1 MATAAQQADLIERIE
16 ALRFP
21 LPPQPASDDWKDWYH
36 FVLLHAAT
44 GWRAIVNV
52 NLAGGGAS
60 AELQYTL
67 VIHVPGAPPRLH
79 GVSRSLPWRV
89 GMVLPRP
96 LSIRSDEVELVFD
109 QQVFG
114 LRVQP
119 RGLDLGIALHARP
132 DATPLLVT
140 EGSAFGSGFI
150 GWGVVPRLLVGGEV
164 WACGQ
169 KAALTHDWFCYQ
181 DHNFGRFRWGE
192 DFGWEWMVAHVEA
205 PEQPAITVVVDLRSD
220 RTHRRGGLPYLFVLV
235 GRELRKVFLGPS
247 MTMRWA
253 WSDGARLPP
262 RLPGAMAT
270 LLGSQTEREPV
281 AVQIEAAD
289 ERDRLSLRLEV
300 DAHLQIV
307 AADNRGGGHSRIGE
321 VSGAVTIAL
330 RLGESSVEARG
341 LAYAEFTR

>member
-1 MATAAQQADLIERIE
+1 MSTAAQQAGLIERVE
-16 ALRFP
+16 ALRIP
-21 LPPQPASDDWKDWYH
+21 VPPQPASDDWKDWYH
-36 FVLLHAAT
+36 FVLLHAAS

-52 NLAGGGAS
+52 NLAGGGDA

-67 VIHVPGAPPRLH
+67 VIHAPGEPSRQH
-79 GVSRSLPWRV
+79 GASRSLPWRA
-89 GMVLPRP
+89 GMVRARP
-96 LSIRSDEVELVFD
+96 LAIRSDEVELVFD

-150 GWGVVPRLLVGGEV
+150 GWGLLPGLLARGEL
-164 WACGQ
+164 WAWGQ
-169 KAALTHDWFCYQ
+169 KAAITHDWFCYQ
-181 DHNFGRFRWGE
+181 DHNFGRFRWGD
-192 DFGWEWMVAHVEA
+192 DFGWEWMVAHVQA
-205 PEQPAITVVVDLRSD
+205 PQQPAITVVVDLRCD
-220 RTHRRGGLPYLFVLV
+220 RTHRRGGLPYLFILV

-247 MTMRWA
+247 MTIRWI
-253 WSDGARLPP
+253 WSDSVRLPP

-270 LLGSQTEREPV
+270 LLGGRTEREPV

-289 ERDRLSLRLEV
+289 ERDRFSLRLAV

-307 AADNRGGGHSRIGE
+307 AADNAGSGHTRIGE
-321 VSGAVTIAL
+321 ASGAVSIRL
-330 RLGESSVEARG
+330 RLGETELEAHG
-341 LAYAEFTR
+341 LGYAEFTR